1 MYYKIVTEWSFF
13 TYLYQSDTNIF
24 DIPCGTVFTAPYK
37 NKQKSN
43 KSKIMIGKSCFH
55 FSEGAFDTMLWYDKL
70 SKYALTTQIYRI
82 EPFGIVKKQRCRDLE
97 GFYQC
102 GAPKIKIMEKQ
113 NLDEMYN
120 KALKEYYENQHRYEN
135 FKIDIDLWK
144 QHKPTVFSLCECY
157 CSKIIR

>member
-13 TYLYQSDTNIF
+13 TYLYHTDTNIF

-37 NKQKSN
+37 NTQKSN
-43 KSKIMIGKSCFH
+43 NKKIMIHKSCFH

-70 SKYALTTQIYRI
+70 SEYALKTQIYRI
-82 EPFGIVKKQRCRDLE
+82 EPFGNVKKARCKDEE

-113 NLDEMYN
+113 NLDEMYDL
-120 KALKEYYENQHRYEN
+120 AVKEYCANRDRYKN
-135 FKIDIDLWK
+135 FQIDIDLWK
-144 QHKPTVFSLCECY
+144 EHKSTIFSLYESY
-157 CSKIIR
+157 CGKIMR